1 MRVTER
7 LGHEI
12 YLAEPDPERPSCMT
26 TWNKGEFLSATGQE
40 RSTEYRV
47 PSTE

>member
-26 TWNKGEFLSATGQE
+26 TWNRDEFLSATGQE

-47 PSTE
+47 PRSE